1 MRDDE
6 RIRLFEKKG
15 IFNKAIERNLE
26 VSKMEDRR
34 LERFYLSLFKTSEK
48 RWRRI
53 VWRAN
58 KELYGMTPWDLAKKW
73 GRNWQ
78 RE

>member
-1 MRDDE
+1 
-6 RIRLFEKKG
+6 
-15 IFNKAIERNLE
+15 
-26 VSKMEDRR
+26 MEDGR

-58 KELYGMTPWDLAKKW
+58 KERYGETPWDWRMRSRKSRKAINTRGGKGASGVFFPL
-73 GRNWQ
+73 
-78 RE
+78 

>member
-53 VWRAN
+53 VWRVN
-58 KELYGMTPWDLAKKW
+58 KERYGMTPWDLAKKW
-73 GRNWQ
+73 GRNWR

>member
-1 MRDDE
+1 LNREDFSD
-6 RIRLFEKKG
+6 RLDREISEVKD
-15 IFNKAIERNLE
+15 RE
-26 VSKMEDRR
+26 VSEMEDER

-58 KELYGMTPWDLAKKW
+58 KERYGMTPWDLAKKW
-73 GRNWQ
+73 GRNWR

>member
-1 MRDDE
+1 MGQIISIE
-6 RIRLFEKKG
+6 R
-15 IFNKAIERNLE
+15 IFNKAIEEIGE

-34 LERFYLSLFKTSEK
+34 LEKFYLSLFKTSEK

-53 VWRAN
+53 AWRAN
-58 KELYGMTPWDLAKKW
+58 KKRYGMTPWDLAKKW
-73 GRNWQ
+73 GRNWR